1 LTPSEKRFMPAKH
14 RLLVSPK
21 GKRLL
26 VTAGPTREMLDPVR
40 FLSNV
45 STGHMG
51 YQIARQAKRMGF
63 QVTLISGPTNLTPP
77 KGVRYVPVVS
87 AEEMR
92 RSVFRNWPR
101 ADALIMTAAVCDYT
115 PVRFS
120 PSKIKR
126 VNQKI
131 IRFKRTPDIL
141 AAVGKRKGS
150 RMVVGFSLETE
161 SLKRNALRK
170 LKAKN
175 LDLIVANWY
184 GEGNNPFGGH
194 ATSMILMDRHGI
206 KKRFQRM
213 SKARIAKSL
222 LQEILRFQDSK
233 NS

>member
-1 LTPSEKRFMPAKH
+1 MPSKR
-14 RLLVSPK
+14 LSVSPK

-51 YQIARQAKRMGF
+51 YQIASQAKKMGF
-63 QVTLISGPTNLTPP
+63 RVTLISGPTNLTPP
-77 KGVRYVPVVS
+77 KGVQYVPVMS
-87 AEEMR
+87 AEEMKTA
-92 RSVFRNWPR
+92 VFQNWPKT
-101 ADALIMTAAVCDYT
+101 DILIMTAAVCDYT

-126 VNQKI
+126 VKQKT
-131 IRFKRTPDIL
+131 IRFKRTTDIL
-141 AAVGKRKGS
+141 AAVGRRKGN
-150 RMVVGFSLETE
+150 RIVVGFALETE
-161 SLKRNALRK
+161 SLKQNAFRK

-175 LDLIVANWY
+175 ADLIVANWY
-184 GEGNNPFGGH
+184 SQGHNPFGGH
-194 ATSMILMDRHGI
+194 PTSMILMDRKGI

-213 SKARIAKSL
+213 AKARIAKSL
-222 LQEILRFQDSK
+222 LEEVLRSWNSK